1 MAFRFTK
8 KETVRSQRKGEFMIR
23 EREVDVV
30 IVGGGP
36 AGYSAAIRT
45 AQQGLRVACIEREA
59 VGGVC
64 LNWGCIP
71 SKALITAAR
80 RYAWARHGAAMGVMA
95 TGVSFDLA
103 RAQVHSRHIVKH
115 HTEGVASLLAANG
128 SELVSGN
135 ASLVN
140 ARQVSVHRSDG
151 SHERLT
157 ARRGIVIATGVRP
170 HAPRAFASDGKLVI
184 GAREAVFLEE
194 LPRQLIV
201 LGGGVI
207 GLELGSAYQTL
218 GSDLSVVEV
227 GPELLPGVDRDLV
240 RVVERRLERG
250 GAKLFKEARA
260 LGWEER
266 DDRVWLRIDQGG
278 QERWL
283 SGDRL
288 LVATGFRPATAELG
302 LERAKVELDAAGHIT
317 TDAACRTS
325 APGVFAIGDVSGP
338 PYLAHKG
345 FKEAEVVARVL
356 AGKNAARD
364 WQALPMAIFT
374 DPEIATTGLSEAQ
387 AKREGRSV
395 RVGRFPFS
403 ALGRAMALGE
413 TDGFVKLVSEGD
425 RIVGMSA
432 VGPEASELIAEG
444 TLAIEFG
451 ASLEDLALTIHPHPT
466 LSEAVRE
473 AADHGLGQAVHVMNK
488 RLAPNAGLTGGARAA
503 QAQLP

>member
-1 MAFRFTK
+1 
-8 KETVRSQRKGEFMIR
+8 MIR

-30 IVGGGP
+30 VVGGGP
-36 AGYSAAIRT
+36 AGYSVAIRA
-45 AQQGLRVACIEREA
+45 AQQGLRVVCIEREA

-71 SKALITAAR
+71 SKALITASR
-80 RYAWARHGAAMGVMA
+80 RYAWARHGEAMGVM
-95 TGVSFDLA
+95 TEGVSFDLV
-103 RAQVHSRHIVKH
+103 RAQRHSRHVVKH
-115 HTEGVASLLAANG
+115 HVEGVASLLTANG
-128 SELVSGN
+128 SELVTGS
-135 ASLVN
+135 ASFEN
-140 ARQVSVHRSDG
+140 ARQVCVRRADG
-151 SHERLT
+151 TRERFT
-157 ARRGIVIATGVRP
+157 ALRGIVIATGVRP
-170 HAPRAFASDGKLVI
+170 HAPPAFEPDGRLVL

-194 LPRQLIV
+194 LPEQLIV

-218 GSDLSVVEV
+218 GSELSVVEL
-227 GPELLPGVDRDLV
+227 GAELLPGVDRDLV
-240 RVVERRLERG
+240 RVVERRLEKA
-250 GAKLFKEARA
+250 GAKIFKQARA

-266 DDRVWLRIDQGG
+266 DGRVLLFIEHGG
-278 QERWL
+278 HE
-283 SGDRL
+283 SSVAGDRL

-302 LERAKVELDAAGHIT
+302 LERAGIELDASGHVA
-317 TDAACRTS
+317 TDGACRTS

-356 AGKNAARD
+356 SGKNAARD
-364 WQALPMAIFT
+364 WQALPIAIFT
-374 DPEIATTGLSEAQ
+374 DPEIASTGLSEVEARRQ
-387 AKREGRSV
+387 GRSV
-395 RVGRFPFS
+395 RIGRFPFS

-413 TDGFVKLVSEGD
+413 TDGFVKLVSEAD

-432 VGPEASELIAEG
+432 VGPEASELCAEG

-473 AADHGLGQAVHVMNK
+473 AADHGLGQAVHIMNK
-488 RLAPNAGLTGGARAA
+488 RRAS
-503 QAQLP
+503 

>member
-1 MAFRFTK
+1 MTP
-8 KETVRSQRKGEFMIR
+8 

-30 IVGGGP
+30 VIGGGP
-36 AGYSAAIRT
+36 AGYSVAIRA

-71 SKALITAAR
+71 SKALITASR
-80 RYAWARHGAAMGVMA
+80 RYAWARHGEMMGVM
-95 TGVSFDLA
+95 TDGVSFDLG
-103 RAQVHSRHIVKH
+103 RAQTHSRRIVKH
-115 HTEGVASLLAANG
+115 HTDGVASLLTANG
-128 SELVSGN
+128 SELVTGH
-135 ASLVN
+135 ASFEN
-140 ARQVSVHRSDG
+140 TRQVSVRRPDG
-151 SHERLT
+151 AHERLT
-157 ARRGIVIATGVRP
+157 ALRGIVIATGVRP
-170 HAPRAFASDGKLVI
+170 HTPPAFVPDGRLVL

-194 LPRQLIV
+194 LPKQLIV

-207 GLELGSAYQTL
+207 GLELGSAYHTL
-218 GSDLSVVEV
+218 GSELSVVEL

-240 RVVERRLERG
+240 RVVERRLERS
-250 GAKLFKEARA
+250 GAKVFKQARA

-266 DDRVWLRIDQGG
+266 DGRVLLRIDHGG
-278 QERWL
+278 SER
-283 SGDRL
+283 SVAGDRL

-302 LERAKVELDAAGHIT
+302 LDRAGIELDAGGHIA
-317 TDAACRTS
+317 TDGSCRSST
-325 APGVFAIGDVSGP
+325 PGVFAIGDVSGP

-345 FKEAEVVARVL
+345 FKEAEVVARIL
-356 AGKNAARD
+356 SGKDAARD

-374 DPEIATTGLSEAQ
+374 DPEIASTGLSEEE
-387 AKREGRSV
+387 AKRQGRSI

-413 TDGFVKLVSEGD
+413 TDGFVKLVSEAD

-432 VGPEASELIAEG
+432 VGPEASELISEG

-473 AADHGLGQAVHVMNK
+473 AADHGLGQAVHIMNK
-488 RLAPNAGLTGGARAA
+488 RLTS
-503 QAQLP
+503 

>member
-1 MAFRFTK
+1 MT
-8 KETVRSQRKGEFMIR
+8 R
-23 EREVDVV
+23 EREVDVAV
-30 IVGGGP
+30 IGGGP
-36 AGYSAAIRT
+36 GGYSVAIRA
-45 AQQGLRVACIEREA
+45 AQSGLAVACIEREN

-71 SKALITAAR
+71 SKALITASR
-80 RYAWARHGAAMGVMA
+80 RYAWARHGETMGVMSK
-95 TGVSFDLA
+95 GVSFDLE
-103 RAQVHSRHIVKH
+103 RAQAHSRNIVQH
-115 HTEGVASLLAANG
+115 HTEGVASLLTANG
-128 SELVSGN
+128 AELVAGS
-135 ASLVN
+135 ASFEN
-140 ARQVSVHRSDG
+140 ARQLLVRRPDATY
-151 SHERLT
+151 ERIT

-170 HAPRAFASDGKLVI
+170 HAPAGFAPDGKLVL
-184 GAREAVFLEE
+184 GAREAVFLHE
-194 LPRQLIV
+194 LPKHLIV

-207 GLELGSAYQTL
+207 GLELGSAYRTL
-218 GSDLSVVEV
+218 GSELSVVEL

-240 RVVERRLERG
+240 RVVERKLEKT
-250 GAKLFKEARA
+250 GASIFRETRA

-266 DDRVWLRIDQGG
+266 DGRVHLRIEQGG

-283 SGDRL
+283 TGDRL
-288 LVATGFRPATAELG
+288 LVATGFRPNTAELA
-302 LERAKVELDAAGHIT
+302 LDRAGIRLDASGHIA
-317 TDAACRTS
+317 TDDACRTS
-325 APGVFAIGDVSGP
+325 AESVYAIGDVSGP

-345 FKEAEVVARVL
+345 FKEAEVAAHLL
-356 AGKNAARD
+356 AGKNAGRD

-374 DPEIATTGLSEAQ
+374 DPEIASTGLSEVE
-387 AKREGRSV
+387 AKRQGLGV

-413 TDGFVKLVSEGD
+413 TEGFVKVVSAGE

-473 AADHGLGQAVHVMNK
+473 AADHALGQAVHIMNRK
-488 RLAPNAGLTGGARAA
+488 LAS
-503 QAQLP
+503 